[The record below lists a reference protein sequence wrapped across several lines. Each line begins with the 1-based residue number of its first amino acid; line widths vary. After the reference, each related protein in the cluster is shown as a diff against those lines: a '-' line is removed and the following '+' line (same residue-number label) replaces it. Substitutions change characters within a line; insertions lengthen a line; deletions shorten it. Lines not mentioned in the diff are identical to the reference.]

1 MSHRSLVT
9 LFAITLLSL
18 SACSREKSDW
28 RSAQAADS
36 AESYEHFIAA
46 HPDSTLVATARERLA
61 QLAEEKDWRTAAKL
75 DTVEAYKQFLAQ
87 YPNGKWKR
95 EAEIRIENF
104 ASAAGSGAAG
114 AVQAPTTAGA
124 PATG

>member
-61 QLAEEKDWRTAAKL
+61 QLAEEKDWRTAAGL
-75 DTVEAYKQFLAQ
+75 DTVDAYRQFRAQ

-104 ASAAGSGAAG
+104 AASPAGTAAAAG
-114 AVQAPTTAGA
+114 AAAAPQAAPT
-124 PATG
+124 